1 MEEKKIRKKV
11 NLLSFAESEI
21 QLLEKMKKM
30 KEKKKKYISN
40 MFAKIFNEILNSDK
54 LLEILDLNKDNK
66 EFQDK
71 LSNILKNEI
80 LKYSSTEIEKQE
92 IGIKEQEIGIEE
104 KNE

>member
-92 IGIKEQEIGIEE
+92 VGIKEQEIGIEE

>member
-1 MEEKKIRKKV
+1 
-11 NLLSFAESEI
+11 
-21 QLLEKMKKM
+21 M

-92 IGIKEQEIGIEE
+92 VGIKEQEIGIEE